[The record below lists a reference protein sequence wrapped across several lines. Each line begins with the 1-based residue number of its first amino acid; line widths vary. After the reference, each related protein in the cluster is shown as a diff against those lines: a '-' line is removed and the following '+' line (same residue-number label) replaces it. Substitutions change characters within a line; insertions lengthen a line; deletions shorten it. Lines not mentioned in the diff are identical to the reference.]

1 MSQDSSEHERH
12 AAPISLARYGE
23 ALALLAEYATSDRAM
38 VLTRLKLSEVDLAA
52 GAAFWGR
59 EIQDELTKG
68 NARSTIELAR
78 AYGIAER
85 YARNEHPP
93 VARLKTRVHD
103 VQPVR
108 ARVMPSLLA
117 PLPGRPAVEE
127 PASSRAVDTAV
138 PTYLRAEV
146 QQGVEAPPALDPDAT
161 QAPVAPAAPT
171 LPFQGS
177 LSKEALAELLSRP
190 MPPKGTDTP
199 AAGNVEETAL
209 LPQLTLVAAGSGT
222 FRDKLGAV
230 AVPPLTVEEY
240 AELRA
245 RLTVF
250 GATHAET
257 LERFGVAAAEV
268 REALRAAFNERFQKD
283 AELQQR
289 FLSAMHAATAK
300 ARLERESK

>member
-1 MSQDSSEHERH
+1 MSEVSSSALGA
-12 AAPISLARYGE
+12 AAPLSLARYGE
-23 ALALLAEYATSDRAM
+23 ALALLAEYPESDRAM
-38 VLTRLKLSEVDLAA
+38 VLTRLKLSEVDIAA
-52 GAAFWGR
+52 CAAFWGR
-59 EIQDELTKG
+59 EIQDELIKG
-68 NARSTIELAR
+68 NARSAIELAR
-78 AYGIAER
+78 AYGLAER
-85 YARNEHPP
+85 HARNEHPP

-103 VQPVR
+103 VQPAP
-108 ARVMPSLLA
+108 ARVVPSHLA

-127 PASSRAVDTAV
+127 PESSHAVEAAV

-146 QQGVEAPPALDPDAT
+146 QPGVEAAADPDAT
-161 QAPVAPAAPT
+161 QVPVTPAAPT
-171 LPFQGS
+171 LPFRGS
-177 LSKEALAELLSRP
+177 LSQEALAELLSRP
-190 MPPKGTDTP
+190 LPPKGPDTP
-199 AAGNVEETAL
+199 GSGGVEETAL

-250 GATHAET
+250 GAAHAET

-283 AELQQR
+283 ADLQQR

-300 ARLERESK
+300 ARLEREPK